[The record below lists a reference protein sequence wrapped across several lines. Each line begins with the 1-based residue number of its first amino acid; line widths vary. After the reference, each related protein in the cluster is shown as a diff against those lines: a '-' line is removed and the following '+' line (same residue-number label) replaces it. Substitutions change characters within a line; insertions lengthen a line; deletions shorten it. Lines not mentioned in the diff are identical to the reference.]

1 MKQLFNQGGQG
12 STGIMSNKQA
22 IARRF
27 GVKQSE
33 VVYFS
38 SGQTLTGFKVI
49 YDKPSQRAYA
59 LPSNLGSVTAVTLV
73 DGLLTHSEGTV
84 DLGALAVLREE
95 FVTLVENFTSGFTI
109 RVKNELVSDG
119 QSLYRWDGALP
130 KTVNAGGSVS
140 ADGVG
145 KGKWVETSTSNLSY
159 FPKPITWAGFA
170 GGAAWDGVTNDSIP
184 YQAAAQS
191 GRKFLMPYGVGNIP
205 DYSVGLYSPNF
216 SVLGEAEQ
224 LGSLQ
229 NPVDDFRPSRTDT
242 KYSKYHETDPAS
254 NRWDSCS
261 IHTIVKCPQGDANPK
276 GNAAAVTGYVR
287 AISSEGGDHVGVHG
301 RAEGDTSY
309 DFGTGMGLWGGW
321 LSAVYRPN
329 TGSAGK
335 LIKSIIGCEIDVQND
350 GPHAQNP
357 NPAGVGELRGLAV
370 GNTGTGHLNQGVDVF
385 SSNSGARGR
394 WWMGV
399 HVRANSIVGRHL
411 VSSEEEVGNAMVIAG
426 AASSGTRYGGL
437 KFSKYPYTA
446 VGQGGHLSYGIDFRE
461 ATIRLQN
468 AIVMGPQHR
477 ITWDPD
483 TAKGVAVETEGG
495 DVITFRGYNIA
506 INNSKVLGARQ
517 TGIFNMSGIA
527 DGTSYNTETVTLVN
541 LARYLKKVTDALIFH
556 GLIGPT

>member
-1 MKQLFNQGGQG
+1 MTTYRTNNPFGSMDPKDLFDNSQNLDYALNDITKSLWTDRLGRVRKSYWGMEQAFSAQLISQQQRFNYFIQNSGYKVIGEYTQGPLTVTDYNQL
-12 STGIMSNKQA
+12 I
-22 IARRF
+22 RY
-27 GVKQSE
+27 QSE
-33 VVYFS
+33 FYKLNS
-38 SGQTLTGFKVI
+38 STSIPFTTTGN
-49 YDKPSQRAYA
+49 DSTSW
-59 LPSNLGSVTAVTLV
+59 SNDSSHFVSVGDAAIRQEL
-73 DGLLTHSEGTV
+73 
-84 DLGALAVLREE
+84 
-95 FVTLVENFTSGFTI
+95 SG
-109 RVKNELVSDG
+109 
-119 QSLYRWDGALP
+119 
-130 KTVNAGGSVS
+130 AGGSGLIG
-140 ADGVG
+140 D
-145 KGKWVETSTSNLSY
+145 LL
-159 FPKPITWAGFA
+159 KPITWDGFS
-170 GGAAWDGVTNDSIP
+170 GGAAWDGVTNDNIP
-184 YQAAAQS
+184 YQAAAQY
-191 GRKFLMPYGVGNIP
+191 GRKFLMPYGVGNITE
-205 DYSVGLYSPNF
+205 YSVGLFAPNF

-229 NPVDDFRPSRTDT
+229 YPVDDFRPSRTDT

-261 IHTIVKCPQGDANPK
+261 IHTIVKCPQDGANPK
-276 GNAAAVTGYVR
+276 GNAAAVTGYAR
-287 AISSEGGDHVGVHG
+287 AINSEGGDHVGVHG

-335 LIKSIIGCEIDVQND
+335 PIKSIIGCEIDVQND

-357 NPAGVGELRGLAV
+357 NPDGVGELRGLAV
-370 GNTGTGHLNQGVDVF
+370 GNTGAGHLNQGVDVF
-385 SSNSGARGR
+385 SSNRGARGR

-399 HVRANSIVGRHL
+399 HVRTDSIVGRHL
-411 VSSEEEVGNAMVIAG
+411 VSTEGEVGNAMVIAG
-426 AASSGTRYGGL
+426 AASSGSRYGGL

-446 VGQGGHLSYGIDFRE
+446 VGKGGHLSYGIDFRE

-477 ITWDPD
+477 ITWEPD

-506 INNSKVLGARQ
+506 INNSKVLGTRQ
-517 TGIFNMSGIA
+517 TGIFNMSGTA

>member
-1 MKQLFNQGGQG
+1 MALTGLIYNTAKENDREQWRRSLAEAGLTLVAGSFEEGATVNNKTDAVWHIAGSQCYTWDAAGTKTIPANSTPDNSGG
-12 STGIMSNKQA
+12 I
-22 IARRF
+22 
-27 GVKQSE
+27 
-33 VVYFS
+33 S
-38 SGQTLTGFKVI
+38 SGAWL
-49 YDKPSQRAYA
+49 
-59 LPSNLGSVTAVTLV
+59 SVS
-73 DGLLTHSEGTV
+73 D
-84 DLGALAVLREE
+84 AVLRQ
-95 FVTLVENFTSGFTI
+95 
-109 RVKNELVSDG
+109 ELAS
-119 QSLYRWDGALP
+119 
-130 KTVNAGGSVS
+130 AGGSGLIG
-140 ADGVG
+140 DM
-145 KGKWVETSTSNLSY
+145 L
-159 FPKPITWAGFA
+159 KPITWDGFA
-170 GGAAWDGVTNDSIP
+170 GGAAWDGVINDNIP

-191 GRKFLMPYGVGNIP
+191 GRKFLMPYGKGNIT
-205 DYSVGLYSPNF
+205 DFSVGLYAPNF

-229 NPVDDFRPSRTDT
+229 YPVDDFRPSRTDT
-242 KYSKYHETDPAS
+242 KYSKYHETDSSS
-254 NRWDSCS
+254 NRWDSTS
-261 IHTIVKCPQGDANPK
+261 VNTLVKCPQGGVNPK
-276 GNAAAVTGYVR
+276 GNAAALTGYVR

-309 DFGTGMGLWGGW
+309 DFGTGMGIWGAW

-329 TGSAGK
+329 AASTGK
-335 LIKSIIGCEIDVQND
+335 PMKSIIGCEIDVQND

-370 GNTGTGHLNQGVDVF
+370 GNTGAGHLNQGVDVF
-385 SSNSGARGR
+385 ATNSGARGR

-411 VSSEEEVGNAMVIAG
+411 VSTEGEVGNAMVIAG

-477 ITWDPD
+477 ITWEPD

-517 TGIFNMSGIA
+517 TGIFNMSGTA
-527 DGTSYNTETVTLVN
+527 DGTSYNTETVTLVQ

-556 GLIGPT
+556 GLISPT